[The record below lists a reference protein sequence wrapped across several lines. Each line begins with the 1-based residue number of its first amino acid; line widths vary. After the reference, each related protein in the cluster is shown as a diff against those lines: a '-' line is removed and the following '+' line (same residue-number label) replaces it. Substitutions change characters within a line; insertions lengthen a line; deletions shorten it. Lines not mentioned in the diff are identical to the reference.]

1 MFDIL
6 AKLFRLNRM
15 EKAVNNLQN
24 YIQILEEKLI
34 DNELILKMLR
44 FKCYLKQIETPS
56 RVQLEIAKF

>member
-44 FKCYLKQIETPS
+44 FKYYLKQIETPS

>member
-6 AKLFRLNRM
+6 PKLFCLNPV

-56 RVQLEIAKF
+56 RVQLEIVKF